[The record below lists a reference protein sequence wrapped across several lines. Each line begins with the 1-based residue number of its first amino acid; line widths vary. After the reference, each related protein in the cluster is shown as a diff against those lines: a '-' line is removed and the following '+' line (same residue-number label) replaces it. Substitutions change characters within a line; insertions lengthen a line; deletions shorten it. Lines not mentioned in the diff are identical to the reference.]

1 MHLVCAG
8 HVVIGGGRDDAAG
21 AGAAAINSHKFADGE
36 LLLVHV
42 I

>member
-21 AGAAAINSHKFADGE
+21 AGAAAINSHKFAGE